1 MVVKNAGLRNPEGAS
16 KWMTDEI
23 DSPEYIIYGGI
34 FILYFQDEQ
43 HTYMVTGKKYKIQP
57 SVEEIENGIIPFVPE
72 LHAHLWDYVLCDG
85 QLYSNHPDLVDWDQG
100 VEEWKDSVM
109 GQWPFGVQLSAEQ
122 KLINK
127 ALDCLDSL
135 DSYLQFEE
143 WELDQIEAQEEA
155 DDDDDDVDVD
165 LESEDEGYDT
175 EDDDDIEMEQWNF
188 GIAPMLWQ
196 IQL

>member
-1 MVVKNAGLRNPEGAS
+1 MDNIL
-16 KWMTDEI
+16 TD
-23 DSPEYIIYGGI
+23 
-34 FILYFQDEQ
+34 
-43 HTYMVTGKKYKIQP
+43 MVTGKKYKIQP
-57 SVEEIENGIIPFVPE
+57 NVEEVENGIISFVPK
-72 LHAHLWDYVLCDG
+72 LHAHLWDYVLYEE

-100 VEEWKDSVM
+100 VEEWKDRVM

-122 KLINK
+122 KLINE
-127 ALDCLDSL
+127 ALDCLDFL

-143 WELDQIEAQEEA
+143 WEMEQIEAQEEA
-155 DDDDDDVDVD
+155 DDDDDDDNDDVD

-175 EDDDDIEMEQWNF
+175 EDDDDIEENQWNF